1 MAKLTP
7 AVYGAA
13 PVDLGCIELDTS
25 EMMFWLY
32 LPIKMPG
39 QFMPKLPAN
48 LKKYE
53 RIVDAVMDDV
63 IDDDTINP
71 QGRRWTES
79 YVYLSVKIT
88 HVTPDAPGNRPG
100 WHSDGFLTDDL
111 NYIWADRN
119 PTEFLI
125 TEGPMISVP
134 EDHRESMLAFEF
146 WANNTSNKGDR
157 LEHAKV
163 NHLYRLDQTNIH
175 RVSLN
180 VESGKR
186 AFLKVSVSD
195 KPYVQL
201 GNSIN
206 HDLPQHPL
214 PTLERQAD
222 RNCPQGNK

>member
-1 MAKLTP
+1 MTKFTP
-7 AVYGAA
+7 AIYGAA
-13 PVDLGCIELDTS
+13 PVDLGEFDLDTS

-32 LPIKMPG
+32 CPIKIPG
-39 QFMPKLPAN
+39 KVAEIYPDQLE
-48 LKKYE
+48 KYVHL
-53 RIVDAVMDDV
+53 INAVYDDV
-63 IDDDTINP
+63 CKTYG
-71 QGRRWTES
+71 QCRWKDS
-79 YVYLSVKIT
+79 YVYLSAKIT

-119 PTEFLI
+119 PTEFFIARSPYRVTADHAESLRQFQVI
-125 TEGPMISVP
+125 ADPTMLYGTE
-134 EDHRESMLAFEF
+134 
-146 WANNTSNKGDR
+146 R

-186 AFLKVSVSD
+186 AFLKVSISD

-206 HDLPQHPL
+206 HHPL
-214 PTLERQAD
+214 LIDHPRPTVERQAE
-222 RNCPQGNK
+222 RNCPQAA

>member
-1 MAKLTP
+1 MTMKYTP
-7 AVYGAA
+7 AIYGAA
-13 PVDLGCIELDTS
+13 PVDLGEFKLDTS

-39 QFMPKLPAN
+39 RVGTKLPPQ
-48 LKKYE
+48 LEKYDDLVE
-53 RIVDAVMDDV
+53 AVADDV
-63 IDDDTINP
+63 WDNISAH
-71 QGRRWTES
+71 RWLHS

-119 PTEFLI
+119 PTEFYINDTLFD
-125 TEGPMISVP
+125 VD
-134 EDHRESMLAFEF
+134 EDHTGSLKVFNAM
-146 WANNTSNKGDR
+146 ANQAYPFPGER
-157 LEHAKV
+157 WEHAKV
-163 NHLYRLDQTNIH
+163 NHLYRLDQTMIH
-175 RVSLN
+175 RVSPN

-186 AFLKVSVSD
+186 AFIKVSVSD

-206 HDLPQHPL
+206 HGLPKHPK
-214 PTLERQAD
+214 PTLERQAE
-222 RNCPQGNK
+222 RNCPQGIAA

>member
-1 MAKLTP
+1 MTKFTP
-7 AVYGAA
+7 AIYGAA
-13 PVDLGCIELDTS
+13 PVDLGEFKLDTS

-39 QFMPKLPAN
+39 EVWTMVPAQ
-48 LKKYE
+48 LDKYL
-53 RIVDAVMDDV
+53 RLITAVRDDV
-63 IDDDTINP
+63 YLSYGGNKWDD
-71 QGRRWTES
+71 S

-100 WHSDGFLTDDL
+100 WHSDGFLTEDL

-119 PTEFLI
+119 PTEFFI
-125 TEGPMISVP
+125 TRNPYPVAA
-134 EDHRESMLAFEF
+134 DHAESLRQFQVIADPTMLYGTE
-146 WANNTSNKGDR
+146 R

-163 NHLYRLDQTNIH
+163 NHLYRLDQTHIH
-175 RVSLN
+175 RVSKN

-186 AFLKVSVSD
+186 AFLKVSISD

-206 HDLPQHPL
+206 HHPL
-214 PTLERQAD
+214 LIDHPRPTVERQAE
-222 RNCPQGNK
+222 RNCPQAA